1 MTSYPENNVPRQP
14 EQNPAQGQP
23 YGHPQQNNAPLVDSG
38 IEKDLK
44 NAKLYGILSIVF
56 SAISLLIFGFL
67 SLPGLIAGIMGL
79 NLSKKLQA
87 SGINPGNS
95 KTLSIIGIV
104 LGAIAVV
111 FWIIGIVLTV
121 MS

>member
-1 MTSYPENNVPRQP
+1 M
-14 EQNPAQGQP
+14 
-23 YGHPQQNNAPLVDSG
+23 VDPG

-67 SLPGLIAGIMGL
+67 SLPGLIAGIIGL